1 MKMKVFPQ
9 LNHLAL
15 ALVFCFVVSAP
26 VQAHFGMIISDYP
39 IISQENKEAALTL
52 SFAHP
57 FENHTMELVKPK
69 TFFVVVNGE
78 QQDLTGTLKEIQ
90 LNNHKAWSTSFSF
103 QRPGVYQFIM
113 EPQPYWEPSEDLS
126 IIHYTKTIIPAYGD
140 DEGWDTPAGL
150 PTEIIPL
157 LRPFG
162 NYAGN
167 SFTGQVLVK
176 GIPAANAEVEVEYYN
191 PANTYK
197 APTDYHVTQ
206 LVKTDANGVFSFT
219 CPLAGWWG
227 FAALTE
233 ADYTIKNPQ
242 GEEKGVELGAVLWT
256 YFHSIDQTTN

>member
-1 MKMKVFPQ
+1 MKMNVLPQ
-9 LNHLAL
+9 INHLAA
-15 ALVFCFVVSAP
+15 ALMLSLLISAP
-26 VQAHFGMIISDYP
+26 VQAHFGMIISDHP

-52 SFAHP
+52 SFSHP
-57 FENHTMELVKPK
+57 FENHTMDLVKPNK
-69 TFFVVVNGE
+69 FSVTVSGE
-78 QQDLTGTLKEIQ
+78 QKDLISTLEEIN
-90 LNNHKAWSTSFSF
+90 LNDHKAWKTSFSF
-103 QRPGVYQFIM
+103 QRPGVYQFVM

-176 GIPAANAEVEVEYYN
+176 GSPAAHAEVEVEYYN
-191 PANTYK
+191 PDNTYT
-197 APTDYHVTQ
+197 APSDYHVTQ
-206 LVKTDANGVFSFT
+206 LVKADANGVFNFT

-242 GEEKGVELGAVLWT
+242 GEEKPVELGAVLWT
-256 YFHSIDQTTN
+256 YFHPFDQTKN